1 LPFANGALC
10 GFAVNIDF
18 FSESHIKSLDTR
30 YPKMLKKSN
39 SSIVEFKN
47 SGAEE
52 LDVLIIKEERRVKFG
67 NSSIGNQT
75 GEAK

>member
-1 LPFANGALC
+1 MVVAAL
-10 GFAVNIDF
+10 VILRSSD
-18 FSESHIKSLDTR
+18 ISLDTR

-39 SSIVEFKN
+39 SSIMEFKN
-47 SGAEE
+47 SGTEG
-52 LDVLIIKEERRVKFG
+52 LNVLIIKEERRVKFG